1 MEKDNLLKTITISE
15 SWIDYSI
22 NIHMLYSISSTK
34 IEQKE
39 CKIPSIFYLLPLR
52 LRSFH
57 EEIIEEI
64 QKESPSFYEKLIS
77 GNGINGKINTQD
89 NLILEFISILE
100 ELNKVNPFDFSYE
113 DFEVKLVNSIDN
125 FTNFKGLNAK
135 LVPDRNEF
143 SFDKILKY
151 YDFYRYYDCYDENDP
166 YKLNNVFY
174 YLFKDMQPYKG
185 MKLGQQFIPIKN
197 VIPYNTNI
205 SILKEKNLTI
215 KELIDS
221 KIYET
226 SDIIHNK
233 GEIILL
239 IFWNHTDHRDCL
251 SIKTLFNELKQKNF
265 YDEKLRVIAFGGKF
279 EDLEYLQLVLDRY
292 KIDTSKIEFYLKSNI
307 NQNIIRKLFY
317 YQYGSFNSSG
327 IPNNFVIFDNYG
339 TLCYF
344 GSILI
349 INLTSAI
356 EIFIKK
362 KEQGNKLIP
371 IIHNSFMD
379 IDIEKLK
386 NKIENKNK
394 CFIETG
400 SFKKAKDSV
409 FISPASAAFIIPYTE
424 IMINFQRNYL
434 EKEFPD
440 QSIFNFKIERY
451 ITFNEKFEI
460 IGENWKSV
468 IVEFSG
474 NKKVIEY
481 IDCFLK
487 GLNLELFIPKQVLS
501 IKRDEDKLVVIK
513 KGDVCN
519 LCEEKLNIKD
529 IQYFCNIC
537 NIYLCKRCGIYPTEN
552 KNLDYFIHKHGM
564 LILPSKFETEGMLC
578 EYMLPKMEYDSNKLK
593 IKQVEFFSICELCSN
608 SVNNV
613 RYICCDCIHENCED
627 LEDFCYNCYD
637 TLSGLNECIGED
649 SQIIIEKAIEKG
661 HIHDSHIMIRIFD
674 AKTYKKY

>member
-15 SWIDYSI
+15 SCIDYSI

-265 YDEKLRVIAFGGKF
+265 YDKKLRVIAFGGKF

-371 IIHNSFMD
+371 IIHNSLMD
-379 IDIEKLK
+379 KDMEKLK

-400 SFKKAKDSV
+400 SFKKVKENV
-409 FISPASAAFIIPYTE
+409 FISPASAAFVIPYTE
-424 IMINFQRNYL
+424 IMINFHKITCRKSFLVSRYL
-434 EKEFPD
+434 
-440 QSIFNFKIERY
+440 S
-451 ITFNEKFEI
+451 
-460 IGENWKSV
+460 
-468 IVEFSG
+468 
-474 NKKVIEY
+474 
-481 IDCFLK
+481 LK
-487 GLNLELFIPKQVLS
+487 
-501 IKRDEDKLVVIK
+501 
-513 KGDVCN
+513 
-519 LCEEKLNIKD
+519 
-529 IQYFCNIC
+529 
-537 NIYLCKRCGIYPTEN
+537 
-552 KNLDYFIHKHGM
+552 
-564 LILPSKFETEGMLC
+564 
-578 EYMLPKMEYDSNKLK
+578 
-593 IKQVEFFSICELCSN
+593 
-608 SVNNV
+608 
-613 RYICCDCIHENCED
+613 
-627 LEDFCYNCYD
+627 
-637 TLSGLNECIGED
+637 
-649 SQIIIEKAIEKG
+649 
-661 HIHDSHIMIRIFD
+661 
-674 AKTYKKY
+674 